1 MAMWK
6 GDRVI
11 LEGRS
16 EVTKKRGGVEKI
28 NGLWDGNNMEV
39 DNKEERDEG
48 DSNSE
53 GGEFSDEENDDGKK
67 MGCDNGSEPVVDS
80 GGQNIREDEA
90 SRVSRESKVG
100 DTFIGENV
108 SSKNLVAEE
117 SKRLRGKK
125 RLMYACNTNK
135 KNCFGPALETRII
148 EGIGLVSP
156 LNDSL
161 KERIKIN
168 LMTIKTFREGK
179 RSQQVASAGVKFRE
193 EMNVEGDL
201 ECRREKREISP
212 YSLVVSEGD
221 RLRKKKK
228 ANEEE
233 MFEGKVDEMNF
244 NQWKLDEK
252 KYSGKK
258 KNDRRSITKAI
269 KMARKIKVKGLGE
282 NRKGVSEEDEGNSSR
297 CNLNIEQVKEIEEM
311 IGVSWVRV
319 VEEESGR
326 SKLGMGK
333 WRVGMMINSRNVMSP
348 STGMV
353 DDVWVEILW
362 GIKVMDSRN
371 CRLMGIQEFRGFFNV
386 WIDEPDFLRVV
397 EGARMKEVKGFQPDC
412 RFRDRLKKVKESL
425 RVWSK
430 DRFGGQ
436 KVKVEN
442 LRNEAM
448 RWELEAK
455 NRTLSNSEMSAWRRN
470 KKCNLRELMVDG
482 GVIRPVFCNNKVEN
496 ISVEEAQLLEKGF
509 TEKEIWEAI
518 CGCGGINPQG
528 LIVLMM
534 CHFIY
539 FSGSFNPLNRAFMP
553 KIGSFEEETDETTDL
568 HQHFSRV
575 CSQSLETASQD
586 TRDAVTIHPTTTSQE
601 ITMAL
606 PRTNQPKI

>member
-1 MAMWK
+1 MGEECLKVFVAYDNRNNGNVERGEGHFRREIGGHNANNEGNFK
-6 GDRVI
+6 GEGHTYNRDNQRFVDVVNGKHNRDGVKRFKKETNRTKVQPNSKEGFTLLREEKGPRRVTEVEENNVNNSI
-11 LEGRS
+11 LTRRVVGE

-28 NGLWDGNNMEV
+28 NRLWDGNNMEV
-39 DNKEERDEG
+39 DDKEERDEG

-67 MGCDNGSEPVVDS
+67 MGCDNGSEPVMDS

-90 SRVSRESKVG
+90 SRDSRESKVG

-108 SSKNLVAEE
+108 SSKNLVAKEY
-117 SKRLRGKK
+117 KRLRGKK
-125 RLMYACNTNK
+125 RLMYACNTNE

-148 EGIGLVSP
+148 KGVGLVSP

-168 LMTIKTFREGK
+168 PMTIKTFREGK
-179 RSQQVASAGVKFRE
+179 RSQQVASAGVKFGE

-212 YSLVVSEGD
+212 SSLVVSEGD
-221 RLRKKKK
+221 MLRKKKK

-252 KYSGKK
+252 KYGGKK
-258 KNDRRSITKAI
+258 KNDRRSVTKAI

-282 NRKGVSEEDEGNSSR
+282 NKKEAKEDEGNSTR

-326 SKLGMGK
+326 SKL
-333 WRVGMMINSRNVMSP
+333 
-348 STGMV
+348 
-353 DDVWVEILW
+353 
-362 GIKVMDSRN
+362 
-371 CRLMGIQEFRGFFNV
+371 
-386 WIDEPDFLRVV
+386 DEPDFLRVV
-397 EGARMKEVKGFQPDC
+397 EGARMKEVRGFQPDS
-412 RFRDRLKKVKESL
+412 RFRDMLKKVKESL

-430 DRFGGQ
+430 DRY
-436 KVKVEN
+436 
-442 LRNEAM
+442 
-448 RWELEAK
+448 
-455 NRTLSNSEMSAWRRN
+455 
-470 KKCNLRELMVDG
+470 
-482 GVIRPVFCNNKVEN
+482 
-496 ISVEEAQLLEKGF
+496 
-509 TEKEIWEAI
+509 
-518 CGCGGINPQG
+518 
-528 LIVLMM
+528 LIVS
-534 CHFIY
+534 FKV
-539 FSGSFNPLNRAFMP
+539 FSIWKAFGENTCDL
-553 KIGSFEEETDETTDL
+553 GSFEEEKDETTDL

-586 TRDAVTIHPTTTSQE
+586 TRDVVTIHPTTTSQE

-606 PRTNQPKI
+606 ARTTQPKI